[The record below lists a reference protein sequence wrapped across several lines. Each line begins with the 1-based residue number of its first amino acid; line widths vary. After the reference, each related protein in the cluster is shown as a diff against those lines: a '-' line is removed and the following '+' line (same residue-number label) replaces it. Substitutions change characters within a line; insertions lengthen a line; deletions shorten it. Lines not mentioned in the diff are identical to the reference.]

1 MFAALFGGPQVQ
13 PWPNMETSDRPDR
26 FESIAPVSP
35 VESKRKFWPGRVQQF
50 TVKSTV
56 LPAVS
61 VSTTEKGVSVLTVSQ
76 VLPLPGLQMN
86 VENTE
91 VPFTRMLSVVLVESK
106 AE

>member
-1 MFAALFGGPQVQ
+1 M
-13 PWPNMETSDRPDR
+13 
-26 FESIAPVSP
+26 
-35 VESKRKFWPGRVQQF
+35 
-50 TVKSTV
+50 KSTV

-76 VLPLPGLQMN
+76 VLSLPGLQMN